1 MTSKEL
7 LRRILFRRSVLL
19 GMTSPS
25 VGSPARLAWPR
36 SARCFRSVTA
46 GRVPEPDVAAVFLA
60 EVASR
65 SKKSI
70 ISFSFCVRR

>member
-1 MTSKEL
+1 MTSKDL

-25 VGSPARLAWPR
+25 TVGSPARLAWPR
-36 SARCFRSVTA
+36 WDRRFRSVPA
-46 GRVPEPDVAAVFLA
+46 GRMPEPDLAAVFLA

-70 ISFSFCVRR
+70 ISFCVRRR

>member
-36 SARCFRSVTA
+36 SARRFRSVTA
-46 GRVPEPDVAAVFLA
+46 GRVPEPDVAAAFLA

>member
-25 VGSPARLAWPR
+25 TVGSPARLAWPR
-36 SARCFRSVTA
+36 SDRRFRSVTA
-46 GRVPEPDVAAVFLA
+46 GRMQELDLAAVFLA

-70 ISFSFCVRR
+70 ISFCVRRR